1 MNCLNNEGRLMK
13 TTGWTHPA
21 EWPRYTDRM
30 SYSVR
35 NRRYLRGGFT
45 LLELLIVV
53 VILAIAAVTAIPMMS
68 SAGTVQIRSAANK
81 VAADLEYAK
90 SLAISR
96 GQEYAVEFDTAAES
110 YQIENNSSGTVVD
123 HPVKKGSSYVVDMG
137 SEGLDRVDISSV
149 DFDGNEIVIFD
160 CMGSPDNG
168 GTISLQADGMTMTIT
183 VEPVT
188 GYVTI
193 N

>member
-30 SYSVR
+30 AYSVR

-96 GQEYAVEFDTAAES
+96 GQYYAVEFYTAVES
-110 YQIENNSSGTVVD
+110 YQIEDSSGDPVD
-123 HPVKKGSSYVVDMG
+123 HPVKKGSIYVVDMG
-137 SEGLDRVDISSV
+137 NEGLDRVDISSV
-149 DFDGNEIVIFD
+149 DFGGDSKVIFN
-160 CMGSPDNG
+160 CMGSPENNG